1 MVSPRYIARRSLSTG
16 ILIWLVLTFMFI
28 LFELMPGDM
37 ASAMATVGASPSY
50 IQNFQAQWGLDQPV
64 HRRYLI
70 FMKNYLTFEFGTSMR
85 QKISVWELV
94 GIRIFNSFILVAPAL
109 VVAYVLGSIIGTI
122 LGAQRGTA
130 LEKYGVLSAIVLGSI
145 PGWFTGI
152 LLIVV
157 LATWMGWFPTGGLL
171 SPGVSYGEETW
182 WRVYLTGDFLRHY
195 FLPFSTIVIRYL
207 YVPMLL
213 MRTTVVEVAGQDFSF
228 YQRMVGLSR
237 YRRLR
242 HLAKHASL
250 PVITNFPL
258 SLTSALGGLVL
269 IEIVFNWPGIGF
281 TLVRAVLQRD
291 LPVVRFVFIL
301 VALAIVFGNLLVD
314 LVYGF
319 IDPRVDIE
327 G

>member
-1 MVSPRYIARRSLSTG
+1 MVSTRYIARRILTTG
-16 ILIWLVLTFMFI
+16 LLIWLVMTFLFL

-37 ASAMATVGASPSY
+37 ASAMATVGASPTY
-50 IQNFQAQWGLDQPV
+50 IESFQAQWGLNRPV
-64 HRRYLI
+64 HERYFIYLR
-70 FMKNYLTFEFGTSMR
+70 NYLTFEFGTSMR
-85 QKISVWELV
+85 QAIPVWDLV

-109 VVAYVLGSIIGTI
+109 LTAYLLGSIIGTV
-122 LGAQRGTA
+122 LGAQRGTS
-130 LEKYGVLSAIVLGSI
+130 LEKYGVLAAILLGSV

-152 LLIVV
+152 ILIVV
-157 LATWMGWFPTGGLL
+157 LATWLGWFPTGGIL
-171 SPGVSYGEETW
+171 SPGVSFSEETW
-182 WRVYLTGDFLRHY
+182 WGGYLTMDFLRHY
-195 FLPFSTIVIRYL
+195 ILPFSTVVIRYL

-213 MRTTVVEVAGQDFSF
+213 MRTTVVEVSGQDFSF
-228 YQRMVGLSR
+228 YQRMTGLSR

-269 IEIVFNWPGIGF
+269 VEIVFNWPGIGF
-281 TLVRAVLQRD
+281 TIVRAVLQRD

-301 VALAIVFGNLLVD
+301 VALAIIFGNLVVD
-314 LVYGF
+314 LVYGL

-327 G
+327 S